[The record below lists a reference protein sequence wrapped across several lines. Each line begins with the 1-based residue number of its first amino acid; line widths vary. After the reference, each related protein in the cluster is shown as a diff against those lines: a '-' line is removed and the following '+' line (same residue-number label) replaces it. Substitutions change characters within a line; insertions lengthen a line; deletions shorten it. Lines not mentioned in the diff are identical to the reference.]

1 MNKWMPWFRTVLLL
15 KEELNVDKFYPV
27 ALPVLNGNEKKYVMD
42 CLESTWISSN
52 GSYIKRFEEEFA
64 AFCQVKHAIA
74 CSNGTTALHLALL
87 AHGAGP
93 GDEIIVPTLTF
104 VATANAVTYCGAKPV
119 FVDSE
124 PETWNIDPK
133 RIEERITPRTKG
145 IVAVHLY
152 GHPADMDPIRQLAQ
166 QYGLFVIE
174 DAAEALGAEYKGKRT
189 GGLGDSAIF
198 SLFGN
203 KIITTGEGGVLT
215 TNDDALADRA
225 RLLRGQGMDPERRY
239 FHTVIGYNY
248 RMTNIQAAIGC
259 AQLQNAEWHIAQ
271 RLRIASYYT
280 KYLRGC
286 SALALPVQQ
295 DWAKNVYWLFSVV
308 LREGSEAQRDEVI
321 RRLQLRGI
329 ESRPFF
335 YPMHVLPPYEKLQSA
350 TEFPVAGRIAAQ
362 GINLPSYGTLTEADV
377 RYISSTL
384 VNIVSGL

>member
-1 MNKWMPWFRTVLLL
+1 MQWLCTIPSL
-15 KEELNVDKFYPV
+15 KEETNVDKYYPV

-42 CLESTWISSN
+42 CLDSTWISSN

-64 AFCQVKHAIA
+64 AFCRVKHAIA

-87 AHGAGP
+87 AHGVGP

-166 QYGLFVIE
+166 QYGLFVME
-174 DAAEALGAEYKGKRT
+174 DAAEALGAEYRGQRT

-239 FHTVIGYNY
+239 FHTVVGYNY

-271 RLRIASYYT
+271 RLRIASHYT
-280 KYLRGC
+280 EYLRDC
-286 SALALPVQQ
+286 TALTLPIQQ
-295 DWAKNVYWLFSVV
+295 EWAKNVYWLFSVV
-308 LREGSEAQRDEVI
+308 LREGTEAKRDEVI

-335 YPMHVLPPYEKLQSA
+335 YPMHVLPPYEKLQAAS
-350 TEFPVAGRIAAQ
+350 EFPVAGRIAAQ
-362 GINLPSYGTLTEADV
+362 GINLPSYGTLSEADV

-384 VNIVSGL
+384 VNIVSSL

>member
-1 MNKWMPWFRTVLLL
+1 M
-15 KEELNVDKFYPV
+15 DKFYPV

-42 CLESTWISSN
+42 CLDSTWISSN

-87 AHGAGP
+87 AHGVGP

-166 QYGLFVIE
+166 QYGLFVME
-174 DAAEALGAEYKGKRT
+174 DAAEALGAEYKGQRT

-239 FHTVIGYNY
+239 FHTVVGYNY

-271 RLRIASYYT
+271 RLRIASHYT
-280 KYLRGC
+280 EHLRNC
-286 SALALPVQQ
+286 SALALPVEEE
-295 DWAKNVYWLFSVV
+295 WAKNVYWLFSVV
-308 LREGSEAQRDEVI
+308 LHEGSEAKRDEVI

-335 YPMHVLPPYEKLQSA
+335 YPMHVLPPYEKLQPAS
-350 TEFPVAGRIAAQ
+350 EFPVAGRIAAQ

-377 RYISSTL
+377 RYISSVL
-384 VNIVSGL
+384 VNIVSSL

>member
-1 MNKWMPWFRTVLLL
+1 M
-15 KEELNVDKFYPV
+15 DKFYPV

-42 CLESTWISSN
+42 CLDSTWISSN

-64 AFCQVKHAIA
+64 AFCQAKHAIA
-74 CSNGTTALHLALL
+74 CNNGTTALHLALL
-87 AHGAGP
+87 AHGVGP

-152 GHPADMDPIRQLAQ
+152 GHPADMDPIRQLAR
-166 QYGLFVIE
+166 QYGLFVVE
-174 DAAEALGAEYKGKRT
+174 DAAEALGAEYKGQRT

-215 TNDDALADRA
+215 TNDAALAERA
-225 RLLRGQGMDPERRY
+225 QLLRGQGMDPQRRY

-271 RLRIASYYT
+271 RLRIADHYT
-280 KYLRGC
+280 KYLRDC

-308 LREGSEAQRDEVI
+308 LREGSEAERDEVI
-321 RRLQLRGI
+321 RRLQLQGI

-350 TEFPVAGRIAAQ
+350 SEFPVAGRIAAQ

-384 VNIVSGL
+384 LDIVSSL

>member
-1 MNKWMPWFRTVLLL
+1 MPWFRTIPSL

-239 FHTVIGYNY
+239 FHTVVGYNY

-271 RLRIASYYT
+271 RLRIASHYT
-280 KYLRGC
+280 KYLRDC

-384 VNIVSGL
+384 VNIVSSL